1 MSLNEPFFL
10 MSINSIVNSRKLC
23 FRPTS
28 QPTHGEKT
36 VSLTRVPGA
45 PHNYSRPLRPRTAP
59 GPYATKPSTLSSSSQ
74 QAPSSKS
81 SIMSVVAASESTQ
94 QTGTENSTPPLDE
107 KDSAKDGAPP
117 KRGAVSSGKPTSASK
132 PQSRKSAS
140 AESEFNWNHFN
151 FNLKTIYFDRNI
163 HGEILS
169 IKII

>member
-1 MSLNEPFFL
+1 MT
-10 MSINSIVNSRKLC
+10 IISIVNLENLC

-28 QPTHGEKT
+28 QQQTHSEKT

-81 SIMSVVAASESTQ
+81 SITSVVAASESTQ

-107 KDSAKDGAPP
+107 KDSAKDDAPP
-117 KRGAVSSGKPTSASK
+117 KRGAVSSGKPSSASK
-132 PQSRKSAS
+132 PQNRKSAS
-140 AESEFNWNHFN
+140 AESE
-151 FNLKTIYFDRNI
+151 
-163 HGEILS
+163 
-169 IKII
+169 

>member
-1 MSLNEPFFL
+1 MHPNNVFSHARVTYNNVTCLLTSLFPNVHKL
-10 MSINSIVNSRKLC
+10 YCQLKKLC

-81 SIMSVVAASESTQ
+81 SITSVVAASESTQ

-107 KDSAKDGAPP
+107 KDSAKDAVPP

-140 AESEFNWNHFN
+140 AESEF
-151 FNLKTIYFDRNI
+151 K
-163 HGEILS
+163 
-169 IKII
+169 